1 MKKILFLAMMLVGF
15 GLGKAQNVQM
25 HYDFGKDRQ
34 MITTTI
40 EMFRPDKWGST
51 FFFSDLDYGSKASGV
66 DGISLA
72 YWEIAR
78 SFKVSANSAFEPR
91 IEYNGGFGRG
101 EFSVGETV
109 NQYHYSINSAF
120 LAGGQYTWNNEDFS
134 RVFTLQANYKYIKD
148 VHDASFQ
155 LTAVWGLHFLDRK
168 VSFTGFAD
176 FWREEQLLENEN
188 TDFVFL
194 AEPQLWYN
202 ATQNFSIGT
211 EIEVGSNFGGSKGV
225 VVNPTIGAKWTF

>member
-1 MKKILFLAMMLVGF
+1 MKKILFLAMMLVGL

-148 VHDASFQ
+148 LNDASFQ
-155 LTAVWGLHFLDRK
+155 ITGVWAMHFFNQKLTF
-168 VSFTGFAD
+168 SGFAD
-176 FWREEQLLENEN
+176 LWMEKLKQYGDENKM
-188 TDFVFL
+188 VFL
-194 AEPQLWYN
+194 TEPQLWYN
-202 ATQNFSIGT
+202 ATKNFSVGT
-211 EIEVGSNFGGSKGV
+211 EIEMSSNFSGEKDFMI
-225 VVNPTIGAKWTF
+225 NPTIGAKWTF